1 MKKLIYNLVRF
12 LLKVLLH
19 LYFGKI
25 KINGL
30 ENIPKNKPVLLL
42 SNHQNSFLDTIL
54 IGTACGRSPF
64 FLTMAAVFKTKLLK
78 TIFTFFR
85 MIPVYRIRDG
95 INSLKKND
103 KTFDKAVALLA
114 KNESIVIFPEANH
127 NLKRRVRPLSK
138 GFTRILFMTLEKFP
152 DLDIHLVPVGVNYV
166 NPAKFPDKAAIFYG
180 KPIRVQEIYNPNDLI
195 KSKDAMVSIVSERL
209 KLLTTHIESEKDYNQ
224 IIEKLDALGVNYLEP
239 EAVNKSLLL
248 LQNVTKIPTSKKGK
262 NRFQKLLSIIFWL
275 LNFPVLLLWQKVFKP
290 KIKEIEFLSTMRF
303 AFSVAIY
310 PFYYLLLFIF
320 GLFSSDV
327 LTGLSIAGI
336 IFFLNILF
344 TKLILKNR

>member
-1 MKKLIYNLVRF
+1 MKIIIYKIVRSTV
-12 LLKVLLH
+12 KVLLH

-25 KINGL
+25 VINGL
-30 ENIPKNKPVLLL
+30 KNVAKNKPVLFL

-85 MIPVYRIRDG
+85 MIPIYRIRDG

-166 NPAKFPDKAAIFYG
+166 NADKFPDKAAIFYG

-195 KSKDAMVSIVSERL
+195 KSKDAMVAIVSERL
-209 KLLTTHIESEKDYNQ
+209 KLLTTHIESEKDYDQ
-224 IIEKLDALGVNYLEP
+224 ILEKLEVFGVNYLQP
-239 EAVNKSLLL
+239 EEVNKSLHMLHHL
-248 LQNVTKIPTSKKGK
+248 TKIPSVKSKE
-262 NRFQKLLSIIFWL
+262 NSFQKLLSIIFWL
-275 LNFPVLLLWQKVFKP
+275 LNFPVLLLWKNIFKP

-303 AFSVAIY
+303 AFSVAVY
-310 PFYYLLLFIF
+310 PLYYVLLFVLGVLFWNVFVAISIVAMVFIF
-320 GLFSSDV
+320 N
-327 LTGLSIAGI
+327 I
-336 IFFLNILF
+336 IF
-344 TKLILKNR
+344 TKFR